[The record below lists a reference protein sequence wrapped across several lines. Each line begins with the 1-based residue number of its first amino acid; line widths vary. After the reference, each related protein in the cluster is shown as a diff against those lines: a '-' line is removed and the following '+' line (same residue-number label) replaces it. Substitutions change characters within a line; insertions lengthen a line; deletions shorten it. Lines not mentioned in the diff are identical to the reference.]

1 MARCR
6 RAVPAARVFPGRA
19 GRWRA
24 RPAAGCPAPGESRT
38 GPGSPG
44 ARRGRRRRPGRS
56 ACRRRPADPGLP
68 AARDARKRSPLR
80 SRRRRAWPAA
90 GSLYV
95 VAHPLQGLVQGEVL
109 FLGTMPAVIR
119 RQADGAEPR
128 QGTAGQAGRSA
139 DAGQGTGDSRR
150 SRRLARGDGARGILR
165 SPRGGAGEGRE
176 QGAEGR
182 LAVFA
187 ATDHL
192 YLVLFGD
199 PRPMMP
205 TRLSTLA
212 TCPAKCSSAW
222 LEKPCAVFRSSAAG
236 RACRPP

>member
-165 SPRGGAGEGRE
+165 SPAV
-176 QGAEGR
+176 A
-182 LAVFA
+182 LARA
-187 ATDHL
+187 ASRA
-192 YLVLFGD
+192 
-199 PRPMMP
+199 PRAAS
-205 TRLSTLA
+205 LSSPRQITSTSSCSA
-212 TCPAKCSSAW
+212 TPG
-222 LEKPCAVFRSSAAG
+222 P
-236 RACRPP
+236 